1 LKLPVDCP
9 LAGKVLPTQGIP
21 GEIEQAVVL
30 ALWVLPIVL
39 ELLDVNGIIPAK
51 SGKWERIAKTN
62 VLVPTT
68 TTITPIVQISITFV
82 MPPVVDFET
91 APVVCV
97 LW

>member
-1 LKLPVDCP
+1 MPVDWP
-9 LAGKVLPTQGIP
+9 LATGDE
-21 GEIEQAVVL
+21 GEVPL
-30 ALWVLPIVL
+30 ALLLLLIVL
-39 ELLDVNGIIPAK
+39 VLLDVNGMMPAK
-51 SGKWERIAKTN
+51 PGKWERIAKTN

>member
-1 LKLPVDCP
+1 MPVYWP
-9 LAGKVLPTQGIP
+9 LATGDE
-21 GEIEQAVVL
+21 GEVPL
-30 ALWVLPIVL
+30 ALLLLLIVL
-39 ELLDVNGIIPAK
+39 VLLDVNGMMPAK
-51 SGKWERIAKTN
+51 PGKWERIAKTN

>member
-1 LKLPVDCP
+1 MPVDCP
-9 LAGKVLPTQGIP
+9 LAGRVVPTQGIP
-21 GEIEQAVVL
+21 GAKEQAVVL
-30 ALWVLPIVL
+30 ALWLLLIVL
-39 ELLDVNGIIPAK
+39 ELLDVNGIMPTK
-51 SGKWERIAKTN
+51 PGKWERIAKTN

-91 APVVCV
+91 ALVVYV